1 MTKKKIYI
9 LNNIVKNF
17 NFDENSIILP
27 TNLKN
32 YLLLKNKFPFK
43 TLLPVN
49 KYNLKTNNKIYC
61 NDKIKN
67 KIKIKFNHTSDIN
80 DCFLVIYENN
90 LELTK
95 IKQINKFNNNK
106 ILINYKKFNEKLIQN
121 YLDICNYYIQN
132 NIKNIK
138 KFFKSIIKDYKII
151 DIDFNSKNNIEFE
164 QNQIYILRRKNTNIY
179 NINDLIFDFN
189 QKIFFLNKQIY
200 TYEINNYNDKEFI
213 ILCYFKENK
222 TFNLIELLNNANHEN
237 INVGYNLDIIK
248 NVEDLYYLYGL
259 TKMYHLYNPLNRL
272 NNEYL
277 KIINEGSDEKFNFRK
292 MKRIY
297 SFNQG
302 LMKLNLNIKNFNEK
316 YKHTKL
322 EKVLIVSKNIKGYG
336 GNQKTARQLYYNL
349 EKYYDVYLLSVTPS
363 EDKEWTFK
371 IDSLCHTI
379 HNQDI
384 IKVKKIKD
392 IIEFINDNDFL
403 FIINN
408 KLNNYFDI
416 IDKTNKKI
424 SVITHNS
431 MDPFNRLILNNS
443 RKIDKVFTINQ
454 IHSQLFQKNKLKCKL
469 MRYLNYIDVE
479 QKIKERDK
487 FKKRIVFVGRL
498 SHEKNV
504 KLLQDAFEMVL
515 KKIKDLELII
525 LGDGKEDCFKEIN
538 NVTYFGRVDYEIVKL
553 VLLNSDYLILPS
565 NVEGLPFT
573 ILEAMSLGIP
583 CICSNIN
590 GINEVINSNN
600 GFLFNLKDYDKYKN
614 IIDNWKIIKD
624 KNKNYK
630 ENKISLY
637 NKILEAYNI
646 DINKWNEL
654 SSNCYDL
661 ITKKFNKEYVDN
673 YNYSSLYL
681 Y

>member
-32 YLLLKNKFPFK
+32 YLLSKNKFPFK

-49 KYNLKTNNKIYC
+49 KNNFKINNKIYC

-67 KIKIKFNHTSDIN
+67 KIKLKFNHTSDIN

-95 IKQINKFNNNK
+95 IKSINQFNNNK
-106 ILINYKKFNEKLIQN
+106 ILINYKNLNEKLIQH
-121 YLDICNYYIQN
+121 YLEICKYYIQS
-132 NIKNIK
+132 NIENIN
-138 KFFKSIIKDYKII
+138 KFFKSMIKDYKII

-164 QNQIYILRRKNTNIY
+164 PNQIYILRRKNTNIY

-189 QKIFFLNKQIY
+189 QKIFFLNKEIY
-200 TYEINNYNDKEFI
+200 TYEIDNYNDKEFI
-213 ILCYFKENK
+213 VLCYFKENK
-222 TFNLIELLNNANHEN
+222 TFNLVELLNNSNHEN
-237 INVGYNLDIIK
+237 INLGYNLDIIK

-259 TKMYHLYNPLNRL
+259 TKMYHLYKPLNRL

-297 SFNQG
+297 SFNRG
-302 LMKLNLNIKNFNEK
+302 LMKLNLNIKNFNKK
-316 YKHTKL
+316 YKHKKL
-322 EKVLIVSKNIKGYG
+322 QKVLIVSKNIKGYG

-349 EKYYDVYLLSVTPS
+349 EKYYDVYVLSVTPS

-371 IDSLCHTI
+371 TDSLCYTI

-384 IKVKKIKD
+384 IKIKKVND
-392 IIEFINDNDFL
+392 IINFINDNDFL

-408 KLNNYFDI
+408 KFNNYFDI
-416 IDKTNKKI
+416 IDKTYKKI

-479 QKIKERDK
+479 QKIKKRNK
-487 FKKRIVFVGRL
+487 FKKKIVFVGRL

-525 LGDGKEDCFKEIN
+525 LGDGKEDCFKEIK

-614 IIDNWKIIKD
+614 IIDNWKIIEDKD
-624 KNKNYK
+624 KNYK

-654 SSNCYDL
+654 SNNCYDL
-661 ITKKFNKEYVDN
+661 ITKKFNRKYVDN